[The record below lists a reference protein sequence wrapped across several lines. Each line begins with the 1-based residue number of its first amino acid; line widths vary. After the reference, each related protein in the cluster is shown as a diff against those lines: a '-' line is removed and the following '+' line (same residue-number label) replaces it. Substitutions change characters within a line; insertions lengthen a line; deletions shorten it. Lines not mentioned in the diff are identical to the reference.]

1 MVLLTKSV
9 DSISIGYTY
18 LRRLVF
24 DVEVWAE
31 VEGVGAVPA
40 EVQFLQA
47 WQ

>member
-1 MVLLTKSV
+1 MVSCWRMASGC
-9 DSISIGYTY
+9 D
-18 LRRLVF
+18 RLVF